1 MGVKSYI
8 VNQKLVFLSKQSM
21 DFLPSNFPKNTKRM
35 AHGMKA
41 IDTLGRMIPF
51 VSIAFSLDTRSGECK

>member
-8 VNQKLVFLSKQSM
+8 VNENLVFLSKQSM

-35 AHGMKA
+35 VNGMKA
-41 IDTLGRMIPF
+41 IDTLGRMISF
-51 VSIAFSLDTRSGECK
+51 VSIAFPLDTRSGEYK